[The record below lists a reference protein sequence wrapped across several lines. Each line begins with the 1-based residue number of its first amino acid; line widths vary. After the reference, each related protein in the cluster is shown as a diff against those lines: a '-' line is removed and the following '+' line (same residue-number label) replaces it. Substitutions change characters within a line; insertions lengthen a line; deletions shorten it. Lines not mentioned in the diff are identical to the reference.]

1 MKKLV
6 LLLAGATLSLAA
18 TAQSNSQTSESLIA
32 NSSVLT
38 SALTVGGP
46 IVLLTAITLAAEDND
61 TPSAPATTPSTST
74 STAP

>member
-18 TAQSNSQTSESLIA
+18 TAQTNSSTSESLMA
-32 NSSVLT
+32 QSSVLT
-38 SALTVGGP
+38 SVLTVGGP

-61 TPSAPATTPSTST
+61 TPSGPATTPS
-74 STAP
+74 STATAR

>member
-18 TAQSNSQTSESLIA
+18 TAQTNNQASESLIA

-38 SALTVGGP
+38 SVLTVAGP
-46 IVLLTAITLAAEDND
+46 IILLGAITIAAEDND
-61 TPSAPATTPSTST
+61 TPSAPATTPSATVST
-74 STAP
+74 R